1 MRTRFIAG
9 LCGSLLTIA
18 AALAAAQDYPAR
30 PVRLVVPFP
39 PGSPSDTLGRLIA
52 QRLTDR
58 LGQPVVLDN
67 RAGAAGTVGVDI
79 AAKAAPDGHTIL
91 IASTGGL
98 AISPALR
105 PAIPYDPLRDLA
117 PVSLVAYSPFI
128 FAVGPSVPA
137 NSFKEFVALAKSRPG
152 QLNYASTG
160 TGSATHLAIEQ
171 LKRATGFELTQV
183 AYKGGGLG
191 VIGLMAG
198 EVQAMFTGMPVLL
211 PFVKSGKIKGL
222 AVSSEKRSPLVP
234 GMPTM
239 IESGVPGYTMGLSIG
254 VLAPAKT
261 PAAVINRLNRE
272 VVEIVRAAD
281 MKESFVAQGAEPI
294 GSAPAQYRAHMAA
307 ELKRYRVVI
316 KEAGIRLE

>member
-1 MRTRFIAG
+1 MQIRFIAG
-9 LCGSLLTIA
+9 LCGLLLA
-18 AALAAAQDYPAR
+18 GFGALAAAQSYPAR

-39 PGSPSDTLGRLIA
+39 PGSPSDTLGRMVA

-67 RAGAAGTVGVDI
+67 RAGAAGTVGVEI
-79 AAKAAPDGHTIL
+79 ASKAPPDGHTIL
-91 IASTGGL
+91 VASTGGL
-98 AISPALR
+98 AISPALNPR
-105 PAIPYDPLRDLA
+105 IAYDPLKDLA
-117 PVSLVAYSPFI
+117 PISLIAYSPFI

-137 NSFKEFVALAKSRPG
+137 NTFKEFVALARARPG

-160 TGSATHLAIEQ
+160 TGSATHLAVEQ
-171 LKRATGFELTQV
+171 LRRVTGFELTQV

-191 VIGLMAG
+191 VIALMAG

-222 AVSSEKRSPLVP
+222 AVSSAKRSPLVP

-254 VLAPAKT
+254 MLAPART
-261 PAAVINRLNRE
+261 PPVIIGRLNRDI
-272 VVEIVRAAD
+272 VDIVRSAD
-281 MKESFVAQGAEPI
+281 IREGFLVQGAESI
-294 GSAPAQYRAHMAA
+294 GSTPAEYAAHMAS
-307 ELKRYRVVI
+307 ELKRYRAII
-316 KEAGIRLE
+316 KDTGIRLE

>member
-1 MRTRFIAG
+1 MQTKFIAG
-9 LCGSLLTIA
+9 LCGLFVA
-18 AALAAAQDYPAR
+18 VFGALAAAQDYPVR
-30 PVRLVVPFP
+30 PVRLMVPFP
-39 PGSPSDTLGRLIA
+39 PGSPSDTLGRMVA

-79 AAKAAPDGHTIL
+79 AAKAPPDGHTIL
-91 IASTGGL
+91 VASTGGL
-98 AISPALR
+98 AISPALNPR
-105 PAIPYDPLRDLA
+105 IPYDPLRDLA
-117 PVSLVAYSPFI
+117 PVSFIAYSPFI

-137 NSFKEFVALAKSRPG
+137 NTFKEFVALAKAKPG

-160 TGSATHLAIEQ
+160 IGSATHLAIEQ
-171 LKRATGFELTQV
+171 LKRATGFELMQV
-183 AYKGGGLG
+183 AYKGGGPG
-191 VIGLMAG
+191 VIALMAG

-222 AVSSEKRSPLVP
+222 AVSSEQRSPLVP

-261 PAAVINRLNRE
+261 PAAIIGRLNRE
-272 VVEIVRAAD
+272 IVDIVRAAD
-281 MKESFVAQGAEPI
+281 MKESFLAQGAEPI
-294 GSAPAQYRAHMAA
+294 GSTPAQYRAHMAA
-307 ELKRYRVVI
+307 ELKRYRAVI

>member
-1 MRTRFIAG
+1 MQTQFVAG
-9 LCGSLLTIA
+9 LCGLILTIT
-18 AALAAAQDYPAR
+18 AALAAAQGYPVR

-39 PGSPSDTLGRLIA
+39 PGSPSDTLGRMVA

-79 AAKAAPDGHTIL
+79 ASKAPPDGHTIL

-98 AISPALR
+98 AISPALNPR
-105 PAIPYDPLRDLA
+105 IAYDPLKDLA
-117 PVSLVAYSPFI
+117 PISLIAYSPFI

-137 NSFKEFVALAKSRPG
+137 HTFKEFVALARARPG

-160 TGSATHLAIEQ
+160 TGSATHLAVEQ
-171 LKRATGFELTQV
+171 LRRVTGFELTQV

-222 AVSSEKRSPLVP
+222 AISSAKRSPLVP
-234 GMPTM
+234 DMPTM

-254 VLAPAKT
+254 MLAPART
-261 PAAVINRLNRE
+261 PPTIIGRLNRDI
-272 VVEIVRAAD
+272 VDIVRSAD
-281 MKESFVAQGAEPI
+281 MRESFLVQGAESI
-294 GSAPAQYRAHMAA
+294 GSTPQEYGAHMAS
-307 ELKRYRVVI
+307 ELKRYRAII
-316 KEAGIRLE
+316 KDAGIRVE